1 MYRRIGK
8 KSMMKETLELQKKAF
23 IRHGP
28 PTYDQ
33 RVDSLKRCIAL
44 IETHDDKIIEA
55 LNQDYKNRS
64 HQEIRTSEIDQS
76 IRNFNFTL
84 KNLKKWM
91 KPSKRSSSF
100 GTALMGAKTS
110 MKPMPLGSVGV
121 IAPWNFPIGMVFYPV
136 ASILAAGNRVMA
148 KPSEFTPNTSE
159 VIKEAVEK
167 YFDKSEFAVFLGGP
181 EVGAEFTALPL
192 DHLLY
197 TGSNN
202 VAKKVL
208 ANTAN
213 NLVPTTLELGGK
225 SPTIIAK
232 DANLNLAAKR
242 IMFVKTLNAGQI
254 CLSPDY
260 IFLKKGLEEEFVK
273 ELKEIFKTFYPEG
286 NENDYTSMV
295 NNHHFNRMKSYID
308 DAKSKGAEVI
318 NLGAFD
324 SEPKDTMTTK
334 VLLNVDDS
342 MEVMKNEIFGP
353 LLPIMLY
360 EDLSEVVDYINAHDH
375 PLGLYFFGNRK
386 SEQDYIINNTRSG
399 GVTIN
404 DAMFHLMQ
412 SNLPFGGVGQS
423 GYGYY
428 FGYEGFLNFSNLRG
442 IYYQTKSDAVLSV
455 MRPPRGKAFGIFSKI
470 MKKLS

>member
-28 PTYDQ
+28 PTYNQ

-100 GTALMGAKTS
+100 GTDLMGAKTI

-334 VLLNVDDS
+334 VLLNVNDS

>member
-1 MYRRIGK
+1 MYRGYGEKI
-8 KSMMKETLELQKKAF
+8 MMRETLELQKKAF
-23 IRHGP
+23 IKDGP
-28 PTYDQ
+28 PTYNQ
-33 RVDSLKRCIAL
+33 RADSLKRCIAL
-44 IETHDDKIIEA
+44 IETHDDQIIEA

-64 HQEIRTSEIDQS
+64 HHEIRTSEIDQS
-76 IRNFNFTL
+76 IRNFAFTL

-100 GTALMGAKTS
+100 GTDLMGAKTI

-121 IAPWNFPIGMVFYPV
+121 IAPWNFPVGMVFYPA
-136 ASILAAGNRVMA
+136 ASILAAGNKIMA
-148 KPSEFTPNTSE
+148 KPSEFTPHTSQ
-159 VIKEAVEK
+159 VMKDAVEK

-181 EVGAEFTALPL
+181 EVGSEFTSMPF

-197 TGSNN
+197 TGSNRI
-202 VAKKVL
+202 AKKVL
-208 ANTAN
+208 ANTAD

-225 SPTIIAK
+225 SPTIISE
-232 DANLNLAAKR
+232 DADLSLVAKR

-260 IFLKKGLEEEFVK
+260 VFLKRGLEDKFIN
-273 ELKEIFKTFYPEG
+273 ELKNVFADFYPDG
-286 NENDYTSMV
+286 NEDDYTSMV
-295 NNHHFNRMKSYID
+295 NDHHFNRMKSYIE

-318 NLGAFD
+318 SLGDFD

-334 VLLNVDDS
+334 VLMNVDDS
-342 MEVMKNEIFGP
+342 MQVMQDEIFGP

-360 EDLSEVVDYINAHDH
+360 DELSEVVDYINAHDH
-375 PLGLYFFGNRK
+375 PLGLYFFGNKK
-386 SEQDYIINNTRSG
+386 SEQDFVIDNTRSG

-404 DAMFHLMQ
+404 DTMFHLMQ
-412 SNLPFGGVGQS
+412 SHLPFGGVGPS

>member
-1 MYRRIGK
+1 
-8 KSMMKETLELQKKAF
+8 MMKETLELQKKAF

-100 GTALMGAKTS
+100 GTDLMGAKTI

-324 SEPKDTMTTK
+324 SEPKDTMSTK

-470 MKKLS
+470 MKKLSWIIF

>member
-28 PTYDQ
+28 PTYNQ

-100 GTALMGAKTS
+100 GTDLMGAKTI

-273 ELKEIFKTFYPEG
+273 ELKEIFKAFYPEG

>member
-8 KSMMKETLELQKKAF
+8 KSMMKEILELQKKAF

-100 GTALMGAKTS
+100 GTDLMGAKTI